1 MYVAATRARD
11 RLIFPIRARSR
22 SPCGLHIP
30 AGARGSPHSLPPYPG
45 IFSTESGSASDTP
58 PMKKRPVRR
67 RPAGTFQNPK
77 DNAPYTQGEQVK
89 HPAFGMG
96 VVSRMVSDNKI
107 EVFFKNGGKKL
118 LHLEYTVLEK
128 I

>member
-1 MYVAATRARD
+1 MWSA
-11 RLIFPIRARSR
+11 
-22 SPCGLHIP
+22 
-30 AGARGSPHSLPPYPG
+30 YPG
-45 IFSTESGSASDTP
+45 RGTGLSSFIATIPRDFFYYESGSARDAPSING
-58 PMKKRPVRR
+58 RPVRR
-67 RPAGTFQNPK
+67 RPAGTFQNTK
-77 DNAPYTQGEQVK
+77 DDTPYTQGEQVK